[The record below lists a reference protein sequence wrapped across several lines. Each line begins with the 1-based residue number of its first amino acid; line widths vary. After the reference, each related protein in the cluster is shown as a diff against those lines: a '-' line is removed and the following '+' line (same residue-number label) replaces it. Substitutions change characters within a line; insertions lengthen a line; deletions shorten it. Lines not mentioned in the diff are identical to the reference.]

1 MRTNKNKNV
10 DNDDIVVEEEEG
22 FADFEE
28 CENWVLHLITRKD
41 AKPILCTYGL
51 CTLGKDLDTWDLCLL
66 LS

>member
-1 MRTNKNKNV
+1 MLFRS
-10 DNDDIVVEEEEG
+10 VVEEKED

-51 CTLGKDLDTWDLCLL
+51 CTLGKDLDT
-66 LS
+66 

>member
-1 MRTNKNKNV
+1 LRTNKNKIV
-10 DNDDIVVEEEEG
+10 VNDDIVVEEEED

-51 CTLGKDLDTWDLCLL
+51 CTLGKDLDT
-66 LS
+66 